1 VITYDEIPRELNLA
15 SYFLDRNLEEGRG
28 DRPALHCGAET
39 LTFAELSARG
49 NRVGH
54 VLRELGVRPEDR
66 VLLSLSDGFDF
77 VASWFAVLKVGGVV
91 AEAYTFLQP
100 KDYEYYL
107 NYTRAGVAI
116 VDDATVEAFRRV
128 APRCRQLRHLLV
140 VGTDPVGGNEV
151 SYEAMS
157 AQAPGELAAEPTT
170 KDDVALWKFTTGS
183 TGSPKAAVHLAHDP
197 VVSFHNYA
205 LDVLGLTAADSVL
218 PVPKLFFG
226 YARDLTALFN
236 FGVGA
241 AGVIFPER
249 TTPELLFSL
258 IERHGPTVM
267 VQVPT
272 MISAMVNHPE
282 AAEHDLS
289 SLRLCTSAGEALPE
303 DVQRRWL
310 DVFGVEVLDG
320 IGSSEAYHIYI
331 SNRPGAV
338 RMGSLGQACPGYEAI
353 VVGED
358 GAEVPPGEPGELRVR
373 GESTALC
380 YWGDHERSKQT
391 FAGDWILS
399 GDLFVRDGDGYFWY
413 QGRADDLLKV
423 GGIWVAP
430 IEIENCLIGHPAV
443 AECAVVGVEEDGL
456 TRIRAFVVRAEGRDV
471 RADELQGHVRSLLAG
486 HKVPREVRF
495 VESLPKTAND
505 KVDRKA
511 LKLLE
516 ESAQAGSVSG
526 APAT

>member
-1 VITYDEIPRELNLA
+1 VITYNQIPDELNLA
-15 SYFLDRNLEEGRG
+15 SYFLDRNLDEGRG
-28 DRPALHCGAET
+28 DKVALSCGSDT
-39 LTFAELSARG
+39 CTFAELARRA
-49 NRVGH
+49 NRAGH
-54 VLRELGVRPEDR
+54 VLRELGVKPEDR
-66 VLLSLSDGFDF
+66 VLLSLSDSFDF
-77 VASWFAVLKVGGVV
+77 VAAWFGALKIGAVV

-107 NYTRAGVAI
+107 RYTRAGVAV
-116 VDDATVEAFRRV
+116 VDETTVDAFREV
-128 APRCRQLRHLLV
+128 AGGCPQLQHLLV
-140 VGTDPVGGNEV
+140 VGAETQGDNER
-151 SYEAMS
+151 SYETLT
-157 AQAPGELAAEPTT
+157 AQAPSDLPAEPTT

-183 TGSPKAAVHLAHDP
+183 TGAPKAAVHLAHDP

-258 IERHGPTVM
+258 IEQHRPTVM

-272 MISAMVNHPE
+272 MISAMANHAE
-282 AAEHDLS
+282 ARERDLS

-303 DVQRRWL
+303 EVHRRWL
-310 DVFGVEVLDG
+310 EVFGIEVLDG
-320 IGSSEAYHIYI
+320 IGSSEAYHVYI

-338 RMGSLGQACPGYEAI
+338 RMGSLGQACPGYEAL

-358 GAEVPPGEPGELRVR
+358 GKEVPPGEPGELRLR

-380 YWGDHERSKQT
+380 YWGDHEKSKQV
-391 FAGDWILS
+391 FAGDWITS
-399 GDLFVRDGDGYFWY
+399 GDLFVRDEDGYFWY

-430 IEIENCLIGHPAV
+430 LEIENCIVAHPEV
-443 AECAVVGVEEDGL
+443 AECAVAGVDEKGL
-456 TRIRAFVVRAEGRDV
+456 TQICAYVVRLTGGEVG
-471 RADELQGHVRSLLAG
+471 ADELREHVRSRLAG
-486 HKVPREVRF
+486 HKVPRNVRF
-495 VESLPKTAND
+495 VDSIPKTAND
-505 KVDRKA
+505 KIDRKA
-511 LKLLE
+511 LRLLGE
-516 ESAQAGSVSG
+516 GAGTRERT
-526 APAT
+526 A

>member
-1 VITYDEIPRELNLA
+1 VIAYDRIARELNLT

-28 DRPALHCGAET
+28 DSVALYCGSET
-39 LTFAELSARG
+39 CTFAELADRT
-49 NRVGH
+49 NRAGQ

-66 VLLSLSDGFDF
+66 VLLSLSDSFDF
-77 VASWFAVLKVGGVV
+77 VASWFAVLKIGGVV

-107 NYTRAGVAI
+107 RYTRAGVAI
-116 VDDATVEAFRRV
+116 VDGTTIDAFRSV
-128 APRCRQLRHLLV
+128 APNCPQLRHLLV
-140 VGTDPVGGNEV
+140 VGAETGRGGSEV
-151 SYEAMS
+151 SYEAMT
-157 AQAPGELAAEPTT
+157 AQAPGGALDAEPTT

-226 YARDLTALFN
+226 YARDLAALFN

-258 IERHGPTVM
+258 IEQHRPTVM

-272 MISAMVNHPE
+272 MISAMVNHPH
-282 AAEHDLS
+282 AQRHDLS

-303 DVQRRWL
+303 EVHRRWL
-310 DVFGVEVLDG
+310 DVFGVDVLDG
-320 IGSSEAYHIYI
+320 IGSSEAYHVYI

-358 GAEVPPGEPGELRVR
+358 GEEVAAGEPGELRVR

-380 YWGDHERSKQT
+380 YWGDHEKTKQT

-399 GDLFVRDGDGYFWY
+399 GDLFVRDADGYFWY

-430 IEIENCLIGHPAV
+430 IEIENCLVAHPAV
-443 AECAVVGVEEDGL
+443 AECAVTGVEEDGL
-456 TRIRAFVVRAEGRDV
+456 TRICAFVVRLEGSEV
-471 RADELQGHVRSLLAG
+471 SSDELREHVRSRLAG
-486 HKVPREVRF
+486 HKVPRKVLF

-511 LKLLE
+511 LKLLQQ
-516 ESAQAGSVSG
+516 SAAAS
-526 APAT
+526 AT

>member
-1 VITYDEIPRELNLA
+1 VITYDEIPLELNLA
-15 SYFLDRNLEEGRG
+15 SYFLDRNLEEGRA
-28 DRPALHCGAET
+28 DTVALYCGSETCTFGELAERT
-39 LTFAELSARG
+39 
-49 NRVGH
+49 NRAGH

-66 VLLSLSDGFDF
+66 VLLSLSDSFDF
-77 VASWFAVLKVGGVV
+77 VAGWFAVLKIGGVV

-107 NYTRAGVAI
+107 RYTRAGVAI
-116 VDDATVEAFRRV
+116 VDGTTIDAFRAV
-128 APRCRQLRHLLV
+128 APACPQLRHLLV
-140 VGTDPVGGNEV
+140 VGADPGNNGNEV
-151 SYEAMS
+151 SFEAMT
-157 AQAPGELAAEPTT
+157 AQAPPVLTAEPTT

-205 LDVLGLTAADSVL
+205 LDVLQITAADSVL

-226 YARDLTALFN
+226 YARDLAALFN
-236 FGVGA
+236 FGVGG

-258 IERHGPTVM
+258 IEQHRPTVM

-272 MISAMVNHPE
+272 MISAMVNHPG
-282 AAEHDLS
+282 AEERDLS

-303 DVQRRWL
+303 ELHRRWL

-320 IGSSEAYHIYI
+320 IGSSEAYHVYI

-358 GAEVPPGEPGELRVR
+358 GAEVSAGEPGELRVR

-380 YWGDHERSKQT
+380 YWGDHEKSKQT

-399 GDLFVRDGDGYFWY
+399 GDLFVRDADGYFWY

-430 IEIENCLIGHPAV
+430 LEVENCLVGHPAV
-443 AECAVVGVEEDGL
+443 VECAVAGIEEDGL
-456 TRIRAFVVRAEGRDV
+456 TRIRAFVVRLEGSDV
-471 RADELQGHVRSLLAG
+471 GGDELREHVRSRLPG
-486 HKVPREVRF
+486 HKVPREIVF
-495 VESLPKTAND
+495 LDSLPKTAND
-505 KVDRKA
+505 KLDRKA
-511 LKLLE
+511 LQLL
-516 ESAQAGSVSG
+516 GGG
-526 APAT
+526 AAAPTT

>member
-1 VITYDEIPRELNLA
+1 MISYEEIPRELNLA
-15 SYFLDRNLEEGRG
+15 SYFLDCNLDEGRG
-28 DRPALHCGAET
+28 DKVALSCGDET
-39 LTFAELSARG
+39 CTFAELAARA
-49 NRVGH
+49 NRAGH
-54 VLRELGVRPEDR
+54 VLRELGVRPEER

-77 VASWFAVLKVGGVV
+77 VACWFAVLKIGAVV

-107 NYTRAGVAI
+107 GYTRAGVAI
-116 VDDATVEAFRRV
+116 VDGTTLDAFRSV
-128 APRCRQLRHLLV
+128 GPRTPSLRHLLV
-140 VGTDPVGGNEV
+140 VGEETDSSAGEV
-151 SYEAMS
+151 SYE
-157 AQAPGELAAEPTT
+157 QLTNEAPPDLDPEPTT

-205 LDVLGLTAADSVL
+205 LDVLGLTSADSVL

-226 YARDLTALFN
+226 YARDLTSLFN

-258 IERHGPTVM
+258 IERHRPTVM

-272 MISAMVNHPE
+272 MIQAMVNHPD
-282 AAEHDLS
+282 AGRHDLS

-303 DVQRRWL
+303 EVHHRWL
-310 DVFGVEVLDG
+310 DLFGVEVLDG

-331 SNRPGAV
+331 SNRLGAAKI
-338 RMGSLGQACPGYEAI
+338 GSLGQACPGYEAI

-358 GAEVPPGEPGELRVR
+358 GLEVPSGEPGELRVR

-380 YWGDHERSKQT
+380 YWGDHEKSKQT

-399 GDLFVRDGDGYFWY
+399 GDLFVRDADGYFWY
-413 QGRADDLLKV
+413 RGRADELLKV

-430 IEIENCLIGHPAV
+430 IEIENCLVGHPAV
-443 AECAVVGVEEDGL
+443 AECAVVGAEHEGL
-456 TRIRAFVVRAEGRDV
+456 TRIRAFVVLRPGSDGE
-471 RADELQGHVRSLLAG
+471 ADELREHVRSHLAG
-486 HKVPREVRF
+486 HKVPHEIRF

-511 LKLLE
+511 LTHLGE
-516 ESAQAGSVSG
+516 G
-526 APAT
+526 AATPAA

>member
-1 VITYDEIPRELNLA
+1 VARSRIVITYDEIPRELNLA

-28 DRPALHCGAET
+28 GRVALACGDET
-39 LTFAELSARG
+39 CTFGELAART
-49 NRVGH
+49 NRAGH

-77 VASWFAVLKVGGVV
+77 VACWFAVLKIGAVV

-107 NYTRAGVAI
+107 RYTRAGVAI
-116 VDDATVEAFRRV
+116 VDGTTVDAFREV
-128 APRCRQLRHLLV
+128 AAGSPHLRHLLV
-140 VGTDPVGGNEV
+140 VGAEARGPNEV
-151 SYEAMS
+151 SYESMAG
-157 AQAPGELAAEPTT
+157 QAPGELAAEPTT

-197 VVSFHNYA
+197 VVSHHNYA
-205 LDVLGLTAADSVL
+205 LDVLGLTEADSVL

-249 TTPELLFSL
+249 TTPELLFEL
-258 IERHGPTVM
+258 IERHRPTVM

-272 MISAMVNHPE
+272 MISAMANHPD
-282 AAEHDLS
+282 AARHDLS

-303 DVQRRWL
+303 AVHRRWL

-320 IGSSEAYHIYI
+320 IGSSEAYHVYI

-338 RMGSLGQACPGYEAI
+338 RMGSLGQACPGYEAR

-358 GAEVPPGEPGELRVR
+358 GAEVPPGEPGELRLR

-380 YWGDHERSKQT
+380 YWGDHEKSKQT

-399 GDLFVRDGDGYFWY
+399 GDLFVRDADGYFFY

-430 IEIENCLIGHPAV
+430 LEIESCLAEHAGV
-443 AECAVVGVEEDGL
+443 AECAVIGLEESGL
-456 TRIRAFVVRAEGRDV
+456 TRIHAFVVRVEGDATG
-471 RADELQGHVRSLLAG
+471 ADELREHVRARLAG
-486 HKVPREVRF
+486 HKVPHAVGF
-495 VESLPKTAND
+495 VDSLPKTAND

-511 LKLLE
+511 LKAAE
-516 ESAQAGSVSG
+516 QGAGAQA
-526 APAT
+526 

>member
-1 VITYDEIPRELNLA
+1 
-15 SYFLDRNLEEGRG
+15 
-28 DRPALHCGAET
+28 
-39 LTFAELSARG
+39 
-49 NRVGH
+49 
-54 VLRELGVRPEDR
+54 
-66 VLLSLSDGFDF
+66 
-77 VASWFAVLKVGGVV
+77 
-91 AEAYTFLQP
+91 
-100 KDYEYYL
+100 
-107 NYTRAGVAI
+107 
-116 VDDATVEAFRRV
+116 
-128 APRCRQLRHLLV
+128 
-140 VGTDPVGGNEV
+140 
-151 SYEAMS
+151 M
-157 AQAPGELAAEPTT
+157 
-170 KDDVALWKFTTGS
+170 
-183 TGSPKAAVHLAHDP
+183 
-197 VVSFHNYA
+197 
-205 LDVLGLTAADSVL
+205 TAADSVL

-241 AGVIFPER
+241 AGIIFPER

-258 IERHGPTVM
+258 IEQHRPTVM

-282 AAEHDLS
+282 ASDHDLS

-303 DVQRRWL
+303 EVHRRWL

-320 IGSSEAYHIYI
+320 IGSSEAYHVYI

-358 GAEVPPGEPGELRVR
+358 GSEVPPGEPGELRIR

-380 YWGDHERSKQT
+380 YWGDHEKSKQT

-399 GDLFVRDGDGYFWY
+399 GDLFVRDADGYFWY
-413 QGRADDLLKV
+413 QGRVDDLLKV

-430 IEIENCLIGHPAV
+430 IEIENSLVAHPAV
-443 AECAVVGVEEDGL
+443 AECAVAGVEEDGL
-456 TRIRAFVVRAEGRDV
+456 TRICAFVVCREGCEV
-471 RADELQGHVRSLLAG
+471 SADELREHLRERLAG
-486 HKVPREVRF
+486 HKVPRDVRF

-511 LKLLE
+511 LNLLV
-516 ESAQAGSVSG
+516 ESATAR
-526 APAT
+526 TT

>member
-1 VITYDEIPRELNLA
+1 MITYDRIPRDLNLA
-15 SYFLDRNLEEGRG
+15 GYFLDRNLEEGRG
-28 DRPALHCGAET
+28 DRVALSCGSET
-39 LTFAELSARG
+39 CTFAELAART

-66 VLLSLSDGFDF
+66 VLLALSDGFDF
-77 VASWFAVLKVGGVV
+77 VASWFAVLKIGAVV

-107 NYTRAGVAI
+107 RYTRAGVAI
-116 VDDATVEAFRRV
+116 VDGATIDAFRSV
-128 APRCRQLRHLLV
+128 APGCPQLRHLLV
-140 VGTDPVGGNEV
+140 VGAEPGRGGVEV
-151 SYEAMS
+151 SYEAMT
-157 AQAPGELAAEPTT
+157 AQAPDILAAELTT

-205 LDVLGLTAADSVL
+205 LDVLGLTEADSVL

-249 TTPELLFSL
+249 TTPEILFSL
-258 IERHGPTVM
+258 IEQHRPTVM

-282 AAEHDLS
+282 ARVRDLS

-303 DVQRRWL
+303 ELHRRWL
-310 DVFGVEVLDG
+310 DVFGIEVLDG
-320 IGSSEAYHIYI
+320 IGSSEAYHVYI

-358 GAEVPPGEPGELRVR
+358 GAEVPTGEPGELRVR

-380 YWGDHERSKQT
+380 YWGDHEKSKQT

-399 GDLFVRDGDGYFWY
+399 GDLFVRDADGYFWY
-413 QGRADDLLKV
+413 RGRADDLLKV

-430 IEIENCLIGHPAV
+430 VEIENCLVGHPAV
-443 AECAVVGVEEDGL
+443 AECAVAGVEESGL
-456 TRIRAFVVRAEGRDV
+456 TRIRAFVVRVEGGE
-471 RADELQGHVRSLLAG
+471 ATGDELREHVRSRLAG
-486 HKVPREVRF
+486 HKVPREVVF

-505 KVDRKA
+505 KLDRKA
-511 LKLLE
+511 LKLIE
-516 ESAQAGSVSG
+516 ESAAAST
-526 APAT
+526 A